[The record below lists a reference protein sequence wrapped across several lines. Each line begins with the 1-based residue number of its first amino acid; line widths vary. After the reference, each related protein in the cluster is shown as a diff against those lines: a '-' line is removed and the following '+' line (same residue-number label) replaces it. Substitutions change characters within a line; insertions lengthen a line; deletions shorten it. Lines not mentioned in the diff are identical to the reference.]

1 MKKSKILAFIISLGV
16 TSSFNLNV
24 SAELSQQQES
34 CPDYLQISS
43 ERLDMKN
50 FEKTIDE
57 LEKMAENPDNVT
69 EQEVV
74 EKAEILVCEFVHLS
88 TINSIEEVEFN
99 KNTQNKAASEKF
111 TKSNAAYTKSI
122 GKIGDCITALCDAG
136 FTDTLRDILG
146 YDLVNIFTYIDSDY
160 AYEEN
165 DDENEKL
172 IIEVNDLINEYMSY
186 SDEDFTAEYDGR
198 TWNASTIFD
207 MESSYSED
215 EIANVAKE
223 IKRKKNETLGNIFL
237 EIVKKRDK
245 IAKNSGYDDYAQYA
259 GDCLYLRDYSSDDLD
274 AVYETVKKDF
284 CDVYLNCY
292 DAILSELGDSG
303 LLYKQFDEDEIIT
316 AASEFLSEFNGDY
329 EENLNHMVSRN
340 LYDIRSSEKKSG
352 ESFSISISDYSV
364 SFLFMTPTGGFD
376 DMLTFMHEFGHSN
389 AEYTVPTSALYEV
402 FGNSIDT
409 AEIHSQGM
417 EVMFALSESSIYSED
432 EQKANMKYVIY
443 NLMNAI
449 VEGCLYDE
457 FQKYAYENPDCTL
470 GELNDEFAVL
480 CKEYGIEYSE
490 DDYYSYDWVEITHNY
505 NAPMYYISY
514 ATSAASALDLWL
526 KAMENPDN
534 AKEIYDDIVNCGI
547 YVPYIEAAEGS
558 GLATIFDEQ
567 ELNEIAY
574 QIEYYFEN
582 EKIDSNYETAA
593 IESKNDVSKAEKKSE
608 TKMIKNNKSE
618 SKKEIGRSIVVRKI
632 VIPLTIVA
640 VVIIVALAARR
651 RRKKDFN
658 AK

>member
-1 MKKSKILAFIISLGV
+1 MKKRKILAFIISIGLV
-16 TSSFNLNV
+16 SSFTLNV

-34 CPDYLQISS
+34 CPDYLQLSS
-43 ERLDMKN
+43 ERLDMKKL
-50 FEKTIDE
+50 EKTIDQ
-57 LEKMAENPDNVT
+57 LEKMAENPDGVT

-74 EKAEILVCEFVHLS
+74 EKAEILVYEFVHLS
-88 TINSIEEVEFN
+88 TINSIDEIEFN
-99 KNTQNKAASEKF
+99 KNTQNKLASEEF
-111 TKSNAAYTKSI
+111 SKSTAAYTKSI

-160 AYEEN
+160 DYSEN

-172 IIEVNDLINEYMSY
+172 LIEVNDLVNEYMSY
-186 SDEDFTAEYDGR
+186 SDEDFTAEYDGK
-198 TWNASTIFD
+198 TWNAANIFD

-215 EIANVAKE
+215 EISEVARE
-223 IKRKKNETLGNIFL
+223 IKRKKNETFGNIFL

-245 IAKNSGYDDYAQYA
+245 IAKNSGYENYAKYA
-259 GDCLYLRDYSSDDLD
+259 GECLYLRDYSSDDLD
-274 AVYETVKKDF
+274 AVYDTVKKDF
-284 CDVYLNCY
+284 CDIYLNCY
-292 DAILSELGDSG
+292 DSVISDLSDSG
-303 LLYKQFDEDEIIT
+303 LLYREFEEDEIIE
-316 AASEFLSEFNGDY
+316 AASDFLSEFNGDY
-329 EENLNHMVSRN
+329 EENLNHMVSHN

-352 ESFSISISDYSV
+352 ESFSTAISDYSV
-364 SFLFMTPTGGFD
+364 PFLFMTPTGNFD
-376 DMLTFMHEFGHSN
+376 DMLTFIHEFGHSN
-389 AEYTVPTSALYEV
+389 AEYTIPTSALYEV

-449 VEGCLYDE
+449 VDGCLFDE

-470 GELNDEFAVL
+470 DELNNEFAVL
-480 CKEYGIEYSE
+480 CEEYGIEYSD

-526 KAMENPDN
+526 KAMEDPDD

-547 YVPYIEAAEGS
+547 YVPYVEAVEDS
-558 GLATIFDEQ
+558 GLSTIFDKQ

-574 QIEYYFEN
+574 QVEYYFEN
-582 EKIDSNYETAA
+582 EDIDRSYAAAA
-593 IESKNDVSKAEKKSE
+593 IENKSSDSE
-608 TKMIKNNKSE
+608 TKKNTESSSTKANKVE
-618 SKKEIGRSIVVRKI
+618 DKEDIGKSIVIRQI
-632 VIPLTIVA
+632 VVPLLIVA

-651 RRKKDFN
+651 RRKKDLN
-658 AK
+658 S

>member
-1 MKKSKILAFIISLGV
+1 MKKRKILAFIISIGLV
-16 TSSFNLNV
+16 SSFTLNV

-34 CPDYLQISS
+34 CPDYLQLSS

-50 FEKTIDE
+50 LEKTIDQ
-57 LEKMAENPDNVT
+57 LEKMAENPDGVT

-74 EKAEILVCEFVHLS
+74 EKAEILVYEFVHLS
-88 TINSIEEVEFN
+88 TINSIDEIEFN
-99 KNTQNKAASEKF
+99 KNTQNKLASEEF
-111 TKSNAAYTKSI
+111 SKSTAAYTKSI

-160 AYEEN
+160 DYSEN

-172 IIEVNDLINEYMSY
+172 LIEVNDLVNEYMSY
-186 SDEDFTAEYDGR
+186 SDEDFTAEYDGK
-198 TWNASTIFD
+198 TWNAANIFD

-215 EIANVAKE
+215 EISEVARE
-223 IKRKKNETLGNIFL
+223 IKRKKNETFGNIFL

-245 IAKNSGYDDYAQYA
+245 IAKNSGYENYAKYA
-259 GDCLYLRDYSSDDLD
+259 GERLYLRDYSSDDLD
-274 AVYETVKKDF
+274 AVYDTVKKDF
-284 CDVYLNCY
+284 CDIYLNCY
-292 DAILSELGDSG
+292 DSVISDLSDSG
-303 LLYKQFDEDEIIT
+303 LLYREFEEDEIIE
-316 AASEFLSEFNGDY
+316 AASDFLSEFNGDY
-329 EENLNHMVSRN
+329 EENLNHMVSHN

-352 ESFSISISDYSV
+352 ESFSTAISDYSV
-364 SFLFMTPTGGFD
+364 PFLFMTPTGNFD
-376 DMLTFMHEFGHSN
+376 DMLTFIHEFGHSN
-389 AEYTVPTSALYEV
+389 AEYTIPTSALYEV

-449 VEGCLYDE
+449 VDGCLFDE

-470 GELNDEFAVL
+470 DELNNEFAVL
-480 CKEYGIEYSE
+480 CEEYGIEYSD

-526 KAMENPDN
+526 KAMEDPDD

-547 YVPYIEAAEGS
+547 YVPYVEAVEDS
-558 GLATIFDEQ
+558 GLSTIFDKQ

-574 QIEYYFEN
+574 QVEYYFEN
-582 EKIDSNYETAA
+582 EDIDRSYAAAA
-593 IESKNDVSKAEKKSE
+593 IENKSSDSE
-608 TKMIKNNKSE
+608 TKKNTESSSTKANKVE
-618 SKKEIGRSIVVRKI
+618 DKEDIGKSIVIRQI
-632 VIPLTIVA
+632 VVPLLIVA

-651 RRKKDFN
+651 RRKKDLN
-658 AK
+658 S